1 MGTLS
6 QCYSTYSNHV
16 ASPFLTELN
25 LESNSAALPIATTP
39 TMAPNSTTRVNSALP
54 STTTTTMAPNST
66 TPLNSGVLAGKARAV
81 VEQFASYRR
90 HGHGYPDACG
100 SDFIRYQPWVS
111 SLQACQNM
119 CSDEYSCRFVAY
131 SRVGEQG
138 CGLYKSQCHGQ
149 THTTC
154 SFSECFETY
163 EKEQYWLYG
172 AGYPGSCGSDYIRNE
187 VNVASVQD
195 CLGLCSAES
204 QCHFAAYNRFGDRRC
219 GLYKS
224 SCDGQEKAGCNFLSQ
239 CYKTYAKSAQ

>member
-1 MGTLS
+1 LP
-6 QCYSTYSNHV
+6 ST
-16 ASPFLTELN
+16 
-25 LESNSAALPIATTP
+25 TTI
-39 TMAPNSTTRVNSALP
+39 TMAPNSTIPVNPALP
-54 STTTTTMAPNST
+54 ITTTTSMAPNST

-81 VEQFASYRR
+81 VVEQFASYLR

-119 CSDEYSCRFVAY
+119 CSDEYSCRYVAY
-131 SRVGEQG
+131 SSSGEQG
-138 CGLYKSQCHGQ
+138 CGLYKSQCQGQ

-163 EKEQYWLYG
+163 KKEQYWLYG

-187 VNVASVQD
+187 VSVASVQD